1 MEELLDCMACILTL
15 PWAEEGDFI
24 LVSKK
29 SNGYLVKYKSNDTKT
44 IVFGTLGDVYTVDSF
59 LGDLVALLDEL
70 ESGYYEAII
79 ELTRTFPKIY
89 VGRFKPTKIMIKA
102 GE

>member
-15 PWAEEGDFI
+15 PWAEEGNFI
-24 LVSKK
+24 LVSKLR
-29 SNGYLVKYKSNDTKT
+29 NGYSVKYKSKGTKT
-44 IVFGTLGDVYTVDSF
+44 IVLGTLGDVFNKDSF
-59 LGDLVALLDEL
+59 LGELVALLDEL
-70 ESGYYEAII
+70 ESGDYEAIV

-89 VGRFKPTKIMIKA
+89 VARFKPTKIMIKS